1 MLPQLNFFYDIY
13 IFHKNYAG
21 DDDED
26 EDEEM
31 ADPDEDEDEEELD
44 EYVVWISFP
53 VSDLMDSYYRYSDD
67 EDTSYKIRRSATKLL
82 SAVIGTRP
90 DRLTRT
96 YKDISSVLISRF
108 GDREETVRLEI
119 WATYVV
125 LLNQTTLYGGL
136 PDTKDD
142 ASPRGKRKRDT
153 EETMDVEETPY
164 TLLKAQVPVLSKA
177 LLNQLKSP
185 KTSPTV
191 LQAGFGLLHALLT
204 VLPGSFSTQAP
215 LIISTSK
222 SVLSQ
227 APSTSTST
235 LHLTCLSFLT
245 LFFATHSP
253 LSFSSNLP
261 ALTPVL
267 LKSLGERHPRI
278 ASETF
283 RVFSALLNALKPLKA
298 DDWTVALYDQALNR
312 LRSHDTD
319 ADVRGYAEDCMADI
333 WICATEV
340 ALSKDRKE
348 WEYIC
353 RTTAKSESGV
363 KVITKVAKEVQV
375 GDDWV
380 NMCVSWLMGL
390 LTKSARMGK
399 VEVFGALDVLLNR
412 YFFASFS
419 YRKRLLTSHSYISGI
434 PPALPPS
441 LIPQIKAYISTSDIS
456 LLSQALSTL
465 ALLLELSPSVTFPQV
480 ESGLLNDIYNIAHSP
495 LVAGV
500 ALDSL
505 FRFFSAL
512 VLADNQISTHVV
524 PNLVISSEK
533 AAKAE
538 NSPSNVAKCIGH
550 IVGSQ
555 LSIAAGTIAE
565 YAKHL
570 KVLYSFFLSGVVC

>member
-1 MLPQLNFFYDIY
+1 M
-13 IFHKNYAG
+13 
-21 DDDED
+21 
-26 EDEEM
+26 
-31 ADPDEDEDEEELD
+31 
-44 EYVVWISFP
+44 
-53 VSDLMDSYYRYSDD
+53 
-67 EDTSYKIRRSATKLL
+67 
-82 SAVIGTRP
+82 
-90 DRLTRT
+90 
-96 YKDISSVLISRF
+96 
-108 GDREETVRLEI
+108 EI
-119 WATYVV
+119 WATYVI
-125 LLNQTTLYGGL
+125 LLKQTTLYGGL

-142 ASPRGKRKRDT
+142 ATPRGKRKRDT

-204 VLPGSFSTQAP
+204 VLPGSFSTPAP
-215 LIISTSK
+215 LIVSTSK

-227 APSTSTST
+227 APSTSTSA
-235 LHLTCLSFLT
+235 LHLTSLSFLT

-253 LSFSSNLP
+253 LSFSASLP

-283 RVFSALLNALKPLKA
+283 RVFSALLNAQKPLEA
-298 DDWTVALYDQALNR
+298 NDWTVALYEQALNR
-312 LRSHDTD
+312 LSSHDTD

-340 ALSKDRKE
+340 ALAKDRKE

-353 RTTAKSESGV
+353 RNTAKSESGV
-363 KVITKVAKEVQV
+363 RVITKVAKEVQV

-399 VEVFGALDVLLNR
+399 VEVFGALDVLLKR
-412 YFFASFS
+412 YSFALFF
-419 YRKRLLTSHSYISGI
+419 LLQSLLIIIIASHSYTSGI
-434 PPALPPS
+434 PPTLPPS
-441 LIPQIKAYISTSDIS
+441 LVPQIKGYISTSDIS

-465 ALLLELSPSVTFPQV
+465 ALLLELSPTITFPQV
-480 ESGLLNDIYNIAHSP
+480 ERGLLNDIYNIAHSP

-512 VLADNQISTHVV
+512 VQADNQISTHVV

-533 AAKAE
+533 APKAE

-570 KVLYSFFLSGVVC
+570 KV

>member
-1 MLPQLNFFYDIY
+1 
-13 IFHKNYAG
+13 
-21 DDDED
+21 
-26 EDEEM
+26 
-31 ADPDEDEDEEELD
+31 
-44 EYVVWISFP
+44 
-53 VSDLMDSYYRYSDD
+53 
-67 EDTSYKIRRSATKLL
+67 
-82 SAVIGTRP
+82 
-90 DRLTRT
+90 
-96 YKDISSVLISRF
+96 
-108 GDREETVRLEI
+108 LEI

-125 LLNQTTLYGGL
+125 LLKQTTLYGGL

-215 LIISTSK
+215 LIVSTSK

-227 APSTSTST
+227 APSTSTSA

-245 LFFATHSP
+245 SFFATHSP
-253 LSFSSNLP
+253 LSFSASLP

-298 DDWTVALYDQALNR
+298 NDWTVALYDQALNR
-312 LRSHDTD
+312 LSSHDTD
-319 ADVRGYAEDCMADI
+319 AEVRAYAEDCMADI

-340 ALSKDRKE
+340 ALAKDRKE

-363 KVITKVAKEVQV
+363 RVITKVAKEVQV

-380 NMCVSWLMGL
+380 NMCLSWLMGL

-399 VEVFGALDVLLNR
+399 VEVFGALDVLLKR
-412 YFFASFS
+412 YSFASFF
-419 YRKRLLTSHSYISGI
+419 LLQILLIIPLSHSYISGI

-465 ALLLELSPSVTFPQV
+465 ALLLELSPTITFPQV
-480 ESGLLNDIYNIAHSP
+480 ERGLLNDIYHIAHSP

-512 VLADNQISTHVV
+512 VQADNQISTHVV
-524 PNLVISSEK
+524 PNLVLSSEK
-533 AAKAE
+533 APKAE

-555 LSIAAGTIAE
+555 QNIAAGTIAE

-570 KVLYSFFLSGVVC
+570 KV

>member
-1 MLPQLNFFYDIY
+1 
-13 IFHKNYAG
+13 
-21 DDDED
+21 
-26 EDEEM
+26 
-31 ADPDEDEDEEELD
+31 
-44 EYVVWISFP
+44 
-53 VSDLMDSYYRYSDD
+53 MDSYYRYSDD

-90 DRLTRT
+90 DRLIRS
-96 YKDISSVLISRF
+96 YKDISPILISRF

-125 LLNQTTLYGGL
+125 LLKQTTLYGGL

-142 ASPRGKRKRDT
+142 ATPRGKRKRDT

-215 LIISTSK
+215 LIVSTSK

-227 APSTSTST
+227 APSTSTSA

-245 LFFATHSP
+245 LFFSTHSP
-253 LSFSSNLP
+253 LSFSASLP

-283 RVFSALLNALKPLKA
+283 RVFSALLNAQKPLKA
-298 DDWTVALYDQALNR
+298 NDWTVALYEQALNR
-312 LRSHDTD
+312 LSSHDTD

-340 ALSKDRKE
+340 ALAKDRKE

-363 KVITKVAKEVQV
+363 RVITKVAKEVQV

-399 VEVFGALDVLLNR
+399 VEVFGALDVLLKR
-412 YFFASFS
+412 YSFASFF
-419 YRKRLLTSHSYISGI
+419 LLHKFTYSNRISQLYIWHPSCITPFSRSTNQGLHFDLRHLF
-434 PPALPPS
+434 AFSS
-441 LIPQIKAYISTSDIS
+441 LIYPRPAPRAFSDYHFPTSRARPS
-456 LLSQALSTL
+456 ERYLQHRTL
-465 ALLLELSPSVTFPQV
+465 AFGGRRRPRFFVPLLLGPR
-480 ESGLLNDIYNIAHSP
+480 SG
-495 LVAGV
+495 
-500 ALDSL
+500 
-505 FRFFSAL
+505 R
-512 VLADNQISTHVV
+512 Q
-524 PNLVISSEK
+524 PNLYT
-533 AAKAE
+533 
-538 NSPSNVAKCIGH
+538 CR
-550 IVGSQ
+550 
-555 LSIAAGTIAE
+555 T
-565 YAKHL
+565 
-570 KVLYSFFLSGVVC
+570 